1 MPGSD
6 AGPGRPTRAPGGG
19 GWLSPSAWAA
29 YLSSFLLSP
38 PSSWSWSGSGH
49 RRRRRRRRNSAGGRG
64 GGGDGGAIFV
74 NAEDVT
80 IECDMC
86 AIDMPGT
93 HLSFGP
99 HARNVLVRGITF
111 RGATSSSLTLHHHGA
126 DVRMED
132 CYWLYNSGGTVR
144 NGPHGGGD
152 GGDGGGINGGGGGG
166 GGGTATTTA
175 GAVADLNSTSSVS
188 FYRCVIDDV
197 KQNPKR
203 TTTGAGVAN
212 VPGMNPPAG
221 HHAGGMMM
229 NYGNGGGSGGGGGV
243 ASSSLTIRN

>member
-1 MPGSD
+1 M
-6 AGPGRPTRAPGGG
+6 
-19 GWLSPSAWAA
+19 
-29 YLSSFLLSP
+29 
-38 PSSWSWSGSGH
+38 H
-49 RRRRRRRRNSAGGRG
+49 RRLRRRNSGGKGGGG
-64 GGGDGGAIFV
+64 GGGDGGPIFV

-86 AIDMPGT
+86 AIDMLGT

-99 HARNVLVRGITF
+99 HAKNVLVRGITF
-111 RGATSSSLTLHHHGA
+111 RGATTSSLTFHHHGA
-126 DVRMED
+126 DVRLED

-144 NGPHGGGD
+144 NGPHGDGDGGSGGGG
-152 GGDGGGINGGGGGG
+152 GGDGGGNSGGMV
-166 GGGTATTTA
+166 TTTA

-188 FYRCVIDDV
+188 FHRCVIDDV

-229 NYGNGGGSGGGGGV
+229 NHGNGGGGGGGGGGV